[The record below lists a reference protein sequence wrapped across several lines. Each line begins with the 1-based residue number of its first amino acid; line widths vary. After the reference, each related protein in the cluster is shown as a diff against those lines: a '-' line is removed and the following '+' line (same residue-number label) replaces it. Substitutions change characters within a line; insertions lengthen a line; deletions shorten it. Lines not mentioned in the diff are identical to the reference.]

1 MNDPCEEIEYHNLP
15 SNRLE
20 DLNSLTF
27 EESENLIILR
37 SDYLNITG
45 DFCAAKLMDYLRRRT
60 DWELENNLTPW
71 IDMTLTQIH
80 EVLIGEY
87 SLNVIRRAIALLEE
101 KGILERR
108 KNPDNGQIK
117 TWQYKLNLDV
127 LDVLLQH

>member
-1 MNDPCEEIEYHNLP
+1 MNDPCEEIEYHDLP

-27 EESENLIILR
+27 EESRGLTVLR

-45 DFCAAKLMDYLRRRT
+45 DFCAAKLMDYFKRRT

-71 IDMTLTQIH
+71 IEMSLTQIH

-108 KNPDNGQIK
+108 KNPDNSQIK

>member
-27 EESENLIILR
+27 EESRGLTVLK
-37 SDYLNITG
+37 SDYLGITG

-87 SLNVIRRAIALLEE
+87 TLNVIRRAIALLEE
-101 KGILERR
+101 KGILEQR

-127 LDVLLQH
+127 LDALLQH